1 MVLRR
6 RRKTTRKFCFQSMAE
21 LPLNCG
27 CNVCKQRTGRGSKP
41 IQVTPF
47 DSLKGDPSP
56 LGTCSVFE
64 TSPQPQEVHRLH
76 VSFDVLT
83 ALPIAGPKSAR
94 LFDV

>member
-6 RRKTTRKFCFQSMAE
+6 RRKTIRKFFFQSMAE
-21 LPLNCG
+21 LPLNYG
-27 CNVCKQRTGRGSKP
+27 CNACKHRTRRGSKP

-56 LGTCSVFE
+56 PSTCSVFE
-64 TSPQPQEVHRLH
+64 TSPQPQEVHRLR

-83 ALPIAGPKSAR
+83 ALPIAGLKSAR